1 MKKIKRLFT
10 GILALGIIVVL
21 SGFAFTTNNGAGVL
35 HEGQCGLF
43 DGYGNSISS
52 TKYHKV
58 TNHSGNII
66 LTCQA
71 KKVDTPGTAYHN
83 EGFLCGVSGQL
94 TTDSEAT
101 VSASGNARLKCSVKP

>member
-1 MKKIKRLFT
+1 MKNFVRIFA
-10 GILALGIIVVL
+10 ILIALGLFVGL
-21 SGFAFTTNNGAGVL
+21 SGFTASINNGAGVL
-35 HEGQCGLF
+35 HEGTCGLF

-71 KKVDTPGTAYHN
+71 KDVATPGTVYQNA
-83 EGFLCGVSGQL
+83 GFPCGVSGNI
-94 TTDSEAT
+94 TTDSQAT
-101 VSASGNARLKCSVKP
+101 VSAGGNATLRCAVKP